1 MLIELSIACMAVI
14 ITSFVDIPNWLDRKP
29 FNCVVCLAFWAALIY
44 ELTTLQPLH
53 SVLFYPFLTAYVAYI
68 LKKLMHI

>member
-53 SVLFYPFLTAYVAYI
+53 SFLFYPFLTAYVAYI

>member
-44 ELTTLQPLH
+44 ELTALQPLH
-53 SVLFYPFLTAYVAYI
+53 SVLFYPFLTAYAAYI